1 MNYANINIG
10 DLLET
15 YMYAERPDSFE
26 GIICDADKQQVEV
39 VFNEDK

>member
-1 MNYANINIG
+1 MNYSNINIS

-15 YMYAERPDSFE
+15 YMYAGVGDFE
-26 GIICDADKQQVEV
+26 GIICDADKRQVEV